1 MQRKSRGWLRKM
13 RELGLGRHGF
23 GGWMSGTEM
32 IIQRGLGLEE
42 IQEKRSGLRILDQE
56 RLGQVRL
63 GQMRLDQVKTLGQV
77 KTLDQVKTL
86 GQRKRSGQGNNVYQ
100 MLRKHSSVLPP
111 SPFTNLDN
119 DLWELRRQLIIQIA
133 KRRNGKVRLQEVAA
147 ECNVNIRIAAEWLK
161 CLSQEGMLSL
171 VAGQQNV
178 IVYSM
183 KEVRR
188 T

>member
-1 MQRKSRGWLRKM
+1 MQRKSSGWLRKM

-32 IIQRGLGLEE
+32 IVQRGLGMGEV
-42 IQEKRSGLRILDQE
+42 Q
-56 RLGQVRL
+56 
-63 GQMRLDQVKTLGQV
+63 
-77 KTLDQVKTL
+77 
-86 GQRKRSGQGNNVYQ
+86 GQRVSVQGVRSGQGNNVYQ
-100 MLRKHSSVLPP
+100 MLPKHSSVHSPKLQHAPTLPP
-111 SPFTNLDN
+111 QLIPFTNLEN
-119 DLWELRRQLIIQIA
+119 DLWELRKQLVIQIA

-161 CLSQEGMLSL
+161 RLSLEGMLSL

-183 KEVRR
+183 KDVRHSQK
-188 T
+188 